1 MTVCTT
7 LPLKI
12 LSSQFSTREG
22 VFWLFVMLF
31 CLPVSKAEE
40 THQTLT
46 FEKDIRPI
54 LRAHCLDCH
63 GATDDLSGGLD
74 LRQVRRMLTGG
85 DSGPAIRIGQSEDSL
100 LMVRI
105 ASGEMPPGE
114 AKVTPRERDL
124 LTRWLQQGAKTSRP
138 EPETIAAGVGI
149 TPEERAFWSF
159 QPIVRHA
166 EPLLRPE
173 HATRSRTPIDAFV
186 LSQMP
191 EGLTFGAD
199 ADRHTLIL
207 RAHFDLIGLP
217 PTSEMLQHWLNDP
230 SGEWYSRMIESLL
243 ANPAYGERWA
253 RHWLDVAGYADSD
266 GFTVSDPERPWAW
279 KYRDYVIR
287 SINADKPF
295 NRFIHEQ
302 IAGDELAGPQQGDL
316 TPEQIELLSAT
327 GFLRTAA
334 DGTGSGED
342 HPTGRNQVIGDT
354 LKIVGTSLLGLSI
367 GCAQCH
373 DHRYDPIP
381 QTDYFA
387 LRAVFAP
394 AMDWQNWRVPSQ
406 RLVSLY
412 TDADRK
418 KSAEISAEAAK
429 IGEDRTAK
437 EKEYMAKALEA
448 ELQKYEEPLRASL
461 KAACE
466 TAADKRSPEQN
477 ELLRKYPSVNISP
490 GVLYQY
496 LPDAAE
502 DLKKYDARIAEVNA
516 KRPPEEFLAVLNE
529 PAGHFP
535 ETRLFYRGDFQ
546 HPKELVTP
554 AALTAACPEDQ
565 RVEFPVDDPSLPT
578 SGRRLAFT
586 KWLTDR
592 SNPLVA
598 RVLVNRIWMH
608 HFGRGIVA
616 SPADFGRLGVA
627 PSHPALLDWLADE
640 LMQSGWSLKHMHR
653 LILSSTVWRQSSR
666 RESMHDT
673 LDPDNALYSR
683 QLIRRLDAELV
694 RDRMLAATGQ
704 LSSQQFGPP
713 AALKEDDAGQVLIDD
728 NESRRSLYIKVRR
741 SQPVAMLQ
749 AFDAPVMEV
758 NCERRPVSTVAT
770 QSLMLMNSLS
780 VLHHASKL
788 AEKAHADAVAIPDD
802 LLTALPQ
809 LPALPTDTW
818 QYGYGS
824 YNDATKQVDQFTR
837 LTHFSGSMWQAGP
850 AVPDA
855 VLGYVLL
862 RAEGGHPD
870 QPGREVIRRWIAPK
884 SGTVSITGKLAHG
897 SENGDGVR
905 GRILTSRPV
914 AGGSPLLLE
923 QMSFNNS
930 TDTVVN
936 GVIVNAGDLID
947 FVVDCR
953 TAHTSDS
960 FQWAVQIN
968 LAAADGSTQRYDSAA
983 GFRGPSD
990 PPRLIAGQI
999 QSAWKLAYGRHPDAD
1014 ELPMAMDFLAEQI
1027 NYLQHNRDRIPH
1039 GLTETQQAMVNLCQA
1054 LITSNEFL
1062 YVK

>member
-1 MTVCTT
+1 MR
-7 LPLKI
+7 PWH
-12 LSSQFSTREG
+12 LSLMC
-22 VFWLFVMLF
+22 W
-31 CLPVSKAEE
+31 
-40 THQTLT
+40 TLT
-46 FEKDIRPI
+46 LAACASVSVADHDPQSISFEKDIRPI
-54 LRAHCLDCH
+54 LRAHCFDCH
-63 GATDDLSGGLD
+63 GATEELQGGLD
-74 LRQVRRMLTGG
+74 LRQVRLMQKGG
-85 DSGPAIRIGQSEDSL
+85 DSGTAIKIGHADDSL
-100 LMVRI
+100 IVARV

-114 AKVTPRERDL
+114 AKVTPKEL
-124 LTRWLQQGAKTSRP
+124 ETLTRWINAGAPTIRP
-138 EPETIAAGVGI
+138 EPENIPPGVGI

-159 QPIVRHA
+159 QPIVHPA
-166 EPLLRPE
+166 EPVLKPE
-173 HATRSRTPIDAFV
+173 HAARARTPIDAF
-186 LSQMP
+186 LLAKMP
-191 EGLTFGAD
+191 EGLTFSAD

-207 RAHFDLIGLP
+207 RTHVDLTGLP
-217 PTSEMLQHWLNDP
+217 PTTDALQQWLNDP
-230 SGEWYSRMIESLL
+230 SEDWYARMVESLL

-266 GFTVSDPERPWAW
+266 GYTVSDTERPWAW

-287 SINADKPF
+287 SLNADKPF
-295 NRFIHEQ
+295 DRFIHEQ
-302 IAGDELAGPQQGDL
+302 IAGDELAGPQNGDL

-342 HPTGRNQVIGDT
+342 NPTGRNQVIGDT
-354 LKIVGTSLLGLSI
+354 LKIVGTSMLGLSI

-387 LRAVFAP
+387 MRAVFAP

-429 IGEDRTAK
+429 IGEERAAK
-437 EKEYMAKALEA
+437 EKEYLAQALEK

-461 KAACE
+461 KSAYE

-477 ELLRKYPSVNISP
+477 ELLKKYPSVNISP

-502 DLKKYDARIAEVNA
+502 DLKKYDARIAAVNA
-516 KRPPEEFLAVLNE
+516 TRPPEEFLAVLNE
-529 PAGHFP
+529 PAGQLP

-546 HPKELVTP
+546 QPKNVITP
-554 AALTAACPEDQ
+554 AALTSACPEDQ
-565 RVEFPVDDPSLPT
+565 RVEFAVDDPNLPT
-578 SGRRLAFT
+578 SGRRLAFA

-616 SPADFGRLGVA
+616 SPSDFGRLGVA
-627 PSHPALLDWLADE
+627 PSHPELLDWLADE
-640 LMQSGWSLKHMHR
+640 FMQSGWSLKHLHR
-653 LILSSTVWRQSSR
+653 LILSSTVWRQSSK
-666 RESMHDT
+666 REPMHDA
-673 LDPDNALYSR
+673 LDPDNVLYSR
-683 QLIRRLDAELV
+683 QSIRRLDAEMV
-694 RDRMLAATGQ
+694 RDRMLAAAGR
-704 LSSQQFGPP
+704 LSPQQFGPP
-713 AALKEDDAGQVLIDD
+713 AALKEDDAGQVMIDD
-728 NESRRSLYIKVRR
+728 NETRRSLYVKARR
-741 SQPVAMLQ
+741 TQPVAMLQ

-780 VLHHASKL
+780 VIHHASKL
-788 AEKAHADAVAIPDD
+788 AEKARADAVPIPDD
-802 LLTALPQ
+802 QLAALPP
-809 LPALPTDTW
+809 LPTLPTDIW

-824 YNDATKQVDQFTR
+824 YNDATKQVDQFTK
-837 LTHFSGSMWQAGP
+837 LAHFSGSMWQAGP
-850 AVPDA
+850 TLPDA
-855 VLGYVLL
+855 ALGYALL
-862 RAEGGHPD
+862 RADGGHPD
-870 QPGREVIRRWIAPK
+870 QLGREVIRRWIAPK
-884 SGTVSITGKLAHG
+884 SGTVSITGKMVHG

-905 GRILTSRPV
+905 GRILTSRPA
-914 AGGSPLLLE
+914 AGASPLLVE
-923 QMSFNNS
+923 QVSFNNS
-930 TDTVVN
+930 VDTAVN
-936 GVIVNAGDLID
+936 GVVVEAGDAID

-960 FQWAVQIN
+960 FQWTVQVN
-968 LAAADGSTQRYDSAA
+968 LVATVGTTQSYDSAA

-990 PPRLIAGQI
+990 PPSLIAGQI
-999 QSAWKLAYGRHPDAD
+999 QSAWKQAYSRFPDAE
-1014 ELPMAMDFLAEQI
+1014 ELSAAMSFLSEQI
-1027 NYLQHNRDRIPH
+1027 NYLQHNKDRVPQ